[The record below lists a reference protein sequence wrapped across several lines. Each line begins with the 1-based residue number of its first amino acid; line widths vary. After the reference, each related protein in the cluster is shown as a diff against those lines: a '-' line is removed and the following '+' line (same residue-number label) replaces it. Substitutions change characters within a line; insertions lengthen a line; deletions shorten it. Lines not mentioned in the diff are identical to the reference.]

1 MAENEKVKSIFLGR
15 VTRKK
20 YSLMCNSSMDGK
32 FHFGKPYIS
41 ESIET
46 ESREKIAECQ
56 ITRPPF
62 EEKET
67 VYIPEIEKYTT
78 IDKVARGTDGSIYYN
93 VTYIIKELDDDNKKS
108 FIEKLNAET
117 NLKEALIKY
126 NEYLGSLKDKEN
138 EEAKLK
144 KELKVLYIEP
154 IDLTLNSCSIICYY
168 GKRKYTYKN
177 VTLSNL
183 EEMLKGSC
191 YLGIDKENTLIY
203 VDAIGIGMWIYDAL
217 LNRGYN
223 IEPLFTI
230 TKVVI

>member
-1 MAENEKVKSIFLGR
+1 MVKNEKVKSIFMGK

-20 YSLMCNSSMDGK
+20 YNFVDNKTYDKVDYC
-32 FHFGKPYIS
+32 GKPYIN
-41 ESIET
+41 EIIIT
-46 ESREKIAECQ
+46 ESREKIAECE
-56 ITRPPF
+56 ITGSPF

-67 VYIPEIEKYTT
+67 VYIPEIGKYTT
-78 IDKVARGTDGSIYYN
+78 IDKVARGTNGSDYYN

>member
-93 VTYIIKELDDDNKKS
+93 VTYIIKELADDNKKY
-108 FIEKLNAET
+108 FTEKLDVEA

-126 NEYLGSLKDKEN
+126 NEFLQ
-138 EEAKLK
+138 
-144 KELKVLYIEP
+144 
-154 IDLTLNSCSIICYY
+154 T
-168 GKRKYTYKN
+168 
-177 VTLSNL
+177 
-183 EEMLKGSC
+183 
-191 YLGIDKENTLIY
+191 
-203 VDAIGIGMWIYDAL
+203 
-217 LNRGYN
+217 
-223 IEPLFTI
+223 
-230 TKVVI
+230 